1 MASTAYLF
9 HDIKNFKPMNYFS
22 KHRVQTIEMGL
33 LCIIYE
39 KLASISIRPTICHWE
54 CTPRIMLKRKETNH
68 QSFSITRITQL
79 ALAYAQF

>member
-1 MASTAYLF
+1 
-9 HDIKNFKPMNYFS
+9 
-22 KHRVQTIEMGL
+22 MGL

-54 CTPRIMLKRKETNH
+54 CTPRIMLKRRETKH